1 MCNNAVGRRFDASLD
16 EVFPTETYVEALLER
31 GVRVLLYVG
40 ENDWICN
47 WVRPSSTLY
56 CSEELSVRRKVGNE
70 QMTLNLEW
78 GGADAFRGEP
88 LREWSVRDHAVGVTR
103 GEGQL
108 AFATVRGA
116 GHMVRLWG
124 Y

>member
-1 MCNNAVGRRFDASLD
+1 MVAVQ
-16 EVFPTETYVEALLER
+16 
-31 GVRVLLYVG
+31 
-40 ENDWICN
+40 
-47 WVRPSSTLY
+47 
-56 CSEELSVRRKVGNE
+56 VGNE

-88 LREWSVRDHAVGVTR
+88 LREWSVRDRAVGVTR

-116 GHMVRLWG
+116 GHMVRVRASARLRG
-124 Y
+124 ALTLDGVVRRCRTTSRPRRCM